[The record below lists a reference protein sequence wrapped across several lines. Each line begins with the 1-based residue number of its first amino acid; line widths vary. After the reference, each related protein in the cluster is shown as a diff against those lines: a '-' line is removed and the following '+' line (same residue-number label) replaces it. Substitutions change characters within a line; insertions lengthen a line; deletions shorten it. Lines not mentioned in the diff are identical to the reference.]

1 MRDFFNLGLV
11 VALAVIVGN
20 IAVALVNRYLGGA

>member
-1 MRDFFNLGLV
+1 MRDLFNLGLV

>member
-1 MRDFFNLGLV
+1 MRDLFNLGLV
-11 VALAVIVGN
+11 VALTVIVGN